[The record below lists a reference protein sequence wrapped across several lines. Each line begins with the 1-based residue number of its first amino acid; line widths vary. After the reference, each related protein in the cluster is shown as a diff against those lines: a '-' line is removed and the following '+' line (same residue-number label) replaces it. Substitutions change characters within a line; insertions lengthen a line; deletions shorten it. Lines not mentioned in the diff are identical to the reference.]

1 MSASPLPNLMVPF
14 FVSPAVAPVLGAA
27 PGFCPTPRAVS
38 GAKQPGSDIAVSA
51 VLEEIR
57 SFRLSFQHADAKALL
72 TRAWGLTLNAAA
84 ISLVVKLF
92 GGPTSLKTAKEK
104 VDWLVFVG
112 APVVPLSVL
121 RSLCSSSGPR
131 GALDVCAASVA
142 FRSELAGTAPAAS
155 PPANPLCLWGPSSP
169 VLVGGAAPPAA
180 QPVGGAAPPP
190 PAAQPFFVPPAA
202 PVCPVLPPG
211 SPVYPVLPPGL
222 FTSALSPAVA
232 VPSAGVFGFTPPAP
246 SVTPPLFAPSAVP
259 PFAPASGDKRN
270 RSDQDSPSDGLSS
283 PFARFISHLMSD
295 LAKREYVNVL
305 RFSTANRTAMGLKNT
320 KRSMTSYCHQRAGVD
335 RAR

>member
-1 MSASPLPNLMVPF
+1 
-14 FVSPAVAPVLGAA
+14 VLGAA
-27 PGFCPTPRAVS
+27 PGFCPTQKAVG

-57 SFRLSFQHADAKALL
+57 SFRLPFQHADAKALL

-104 VDWLVFVG
+104 VDWLVFAG

-142 FRSELAGTAPAAS
+142 FPSELAGAAPATS
-155 PPANPLCLWGPSSP
+155 PPADPLCLWGRPAP
-169 VLVGGAAPPAA
+169 VLVGGAAPPA
-180 QPVGGAAPPP
+180 
-190 PAAQPFFVPPAA
+190 PATQPFFVPPAA

-211 SPVYPVLPPGL
+211 SPAYPVLPPGL
-222 FTSALSPAVA
+222 FTSALSPAVIA
-232 VPSAGVFGFTPPAP
+232 PPAGVFGFRR
-246 SVTPPLFAPSAVP
+246 SHPLHLPRRVAT
-259 PFAPASGDKRN
+259 SGIDLIKTRPLTV
-270 RSDQDSPSDGLSS
+270 SPL
-283 PFARFISHLMSD
+283 PH
-295 LAKREYVNVL
+295 V
-305 RFSTANRTAMGLKNT
+305 
-320 KRSMTSYCHQRAGVD
+320 
-335 RAR
+335 